1 MLTLI
6 GLFYLLYS
14 VRLFFIN
21 EPMKEYSAI
30 IAITIALLSFVELW
44 LSIYH
49 LFKERKSRNLT
60 AIAFRT
66 MGLALSLFALV
77 NTQSSIF
84 MALGKDY
91 RTVNASS
98 GTISGGIAIA
108 LGVFLLI
115 RSSYI
120 QGRKRQGIRNDS
132 MRNVIISLVKD
143 SSHTC
148 EK

>member
-14 VRLFFIN
+14 VRLLFIN

-91 RTVNASS
+91 RTVKRILWHDIWRDSNRS
-98 GTISGGIAIA
+98 GSLPSHHDLRTFKEGRDKA
-108 LGVFLLI
+108 LGM
-115 RSSYI
+115 I
-120 QGRKRQGIRNDS
+120 QCVMS
-132 MRNVIISLVKD
+132 
-143 SSHTC
+143 
-148 EK
+148 

>member
-6 GLFYLLYS
+6 GLFYLFLYS

-21 EPMKEYSAI
+21 EPMKEYSVI
-30 IAITIALLSFVELW
+30 IATTIALLSFVKLG

-115 RSSYI
+115 MIFVRS
-120 QGRKRQGIRNDS
+120 RKEETR
-132 MRNVIISLVKD
+132 
-143 SSHTC
+143 H
-148 EK
+148 

>member
-6 GLFYLLYS
+6 GLFYLFLYS

-84 MALGKDY
+84 MALDKDY
-91 RTVNASS
+91 RTVNASF

-115 RSSYI
+115 MIFVRS
-120 QGRKRQGIRNDS
+120 RKEETR
-132 MRNVIISLVKD
+132 
-143 SSHTC
+143 H
-148 EK
+148 